1 MKKIIFILALS
12 FTVNLYADQYI
23 VVFDKN
29 TKKQVKSFILPD
41 AEPLPEYDNT
51 DLVVITVSKQDYKLL
66 SDGVKWNENT
76 ENWLKTQANLEKLNK
91 AISAKEA
98 NVKIEK
104 KIKLKKE
111 ILAIEELLKTET
123 GEEANKLMEKKSK
136 LEEELGNL

>member
-29 TKKQVKSFILPD
+29 TKKQIKSFVLPD
-41 AEPLPEYDNT
+41 TEPLPEYDNT
-51 DLVVITVSKQDYKLL
+51 DLVVITVSEKDYKLL
-66 SDGVKWNENT
+66 SDGAKWNENT

-123 GEEANKLMEKKSK
+123 GEEASKLMEKKNE